1 MMSKHQLDCDDSD
14 LSSKRAKIDPLDDQN
29 WIETLQQKTLREIIE
44 EMNCEGLIPAGTA
57 KIIALRAKAEI
68 KKRKHEKID
77 QSNTPW
83 RVNTYTPEEQ
93 AVLKKH
99 VKIRVAEVVLE
110 QIKQKI
116 AMKLVDQPIFTARDL
131 FCLDNK
137 SVKMNDN
144 RITRDYVFPLL
155 TSKPKDK
162 QKQYRPK
169 QSVPVD
175 KQRELLQNSIL
186 EMLKAC
192 YGVTDDSN
200 VDVDHELFNVLG
212 ISADSKGIL
221 HQIIFTLS
229 NVLKY
234 QGKTIDEIFEEFSLQ
249 PPTDS
254 DLYKRFTA
262 KEKKDE
268 LWPKRF
274 NSYEVNGKR
283 CTGSTPIYYGKHL
296 KDKREE
302 VRQYKESVSTGSHLP

>member
-1 MMSKHQLDCDDSD
+1 
-14 LSSKRAKIDPLDDQN
+14 
-29 WIETLQQKTLREIIE
+29 
-44 EMNCEGLIPAGTA
+44 
-57 KIIALRAKAEI
+57 
-68 KKRKHEKID
+68 
-77 QSNTPW
+77 
-83 RVNTYTPEEQ
+83 
-93 AVLKKH
+93 
-99 VKIRVAEVVLE
+99 
-110 QIKQKI
+110 
-116 AMKLVDQPIFTARDL
+116 MKLVDQPIFTARDL

-155 TSKPKDK
+155 TSPPKKDK

-212 ISADSKGIL
+212 FQLTQKEFFIKSYL
-221 HQIIFTLS
+221 P
-229 NVLKY
+229 Y
-234 QGKTIDEIFEEFSLQ
+234 QMFLNMEEYRGKTIDEIFEEFSLQ

-302 VRQYKESVSTGSHLP
+302 VRQYKESVTTGSHLPYISL

>member
-14 LSSKRAKIDPLDDQN
+14 LSSKRTKIDPLDS
-29 WIETLQQKTLREIIE
+29 IFETLQQKTLREIIE
-44 EMNCEGLIPAGTA
+44 EMHCEELISSGTA

-77 QSNTPW
+77 QSATPW

-93 AVLKKH
+93 AVLRKH

-116 AMKLVDQPIFTARDL
+116 ATKLVDQPIFTARDL
-131 FCLDNK
+131 FCLDK
-137 SVKMNDN
+137 KAVKMNDN
-144 RITRDYVFPLL
+144 RITREYVFPLL
-155 TSKPKDK
+155 TSTPPKDK

-175 KQRELLQNSIL
+175 AQRDLKQKIIL

-192 YGVTDDSN
+192 YGVIDDSS
-200 VDVDHELFNVLG
+200 VDIDHKLVNILG
-212 ISADSKGIL
+212 ISSDSTGIL
-221 HQIIFTLS
+221 DQIIFILS

-234 QGKTIDEIFEEFSLQ
+234 CGKTIDEIFEEFSLQ

-254 DLYKRFTA
+254 DLYKKFTA
-262 KEKKDE
+262 NEKKDE
-268 LWPKRF
+268 LWPKKF

-283 CTGSTPIYYGKHL
+283 CIGSTPIYYGKHL

-302 VRQYKESVSTGSHLP
+302 VRQYKESITTGSHLP